1 MNAAAVSQPGPA
13 ASDLLLEHCFA
24 LDTDDGRRPTA
35 AARLEA
41 LLGPDLARRL
51 VQALSPAHDRPLQ

>member
-24 LDTDDGRRPTA
+24 LDEERQCPTA
-35 AARLEA
+35 LVRLEA
-41 LLGPDLARRL
+41 LLGTELAHRL
-51 VQALSPAHDRPLQ
+51 VNALVSSR